1 MKKIFYSAAMLVLAM
16 CLATSAS
23 AQMSG
28 KTNSGGGDGK
38 MKMSGMANADAKFMM
53 MAATSDMN
61 EISLSNMALQKSSDD
76 SVKQFAQTMLDDHTR
91 ASDQLKTVA
100 MSKSVVLPASA
111 DAKHQAMMTK
121 LQSMS
126 GEMFDRM
133 FVKTMVKDH
142 EKAVKIFQKES
153 TSGRDADAKAFATTT
168 LPTLQTHLTMA
179 QSMNGKMMN
188 MKMSNKNMKNDKM
201 KNDKMKS
208 DM

>member
-1 MKKIFYSAAMLVLAM
+1 MKKIFFLTAMFVLAM
-16 CLATSAS
+16 CVSSAS

-28 KTNSGGGDGK
+28 GMNSGSGNGK
-38 MKMSGMANADAKFMM
+38 MKMGGAANADAKFMM

-61 EISLSNMALQKSSDD
+61 EIGLSNMALQKSSND
-76 SVKQFAQTMLDDHTR
+76 SVKQFAQMMIDDHTK

-100 MSKSVVLPASA
+100 MSKNVALPTSA
-111 DAKHQAMMTK
+111 DSKHQMMMTK

-126 GEMFDRM
+126 GDMFDRM

-142 EKAVKIFQKES
+142 EKAVKMFQKES
-153 TSGRDADAKAFATTT
+153 MNGKDADAKAFAAST
-168 LPTLQTHLTMA
+168 LPTLQSHLTMA

-188 MKMSNKNMKNDKM
+188 MKMSDKNMKNDKM
-201 KNDKMKS
+201 KGDKMKS